1 VGASNSSRRFVS
13 PHHKRV
19 ANDVRF
25 ADRGVRRHALQRWP
39 AKPIAGFD
47 RDGGAPYAQFI
58 PEDPRISESQEVAGD
73 EGVGFYQPP
82 LIGSIEWMG
91 IPDEV
96 LDRVRAL
103 DGAASTAA
111 DVLDE
116 LGLAMVTNHIVA
128 RHVPSVVV
136 GRVHTLAYLPERRAP
151 SDPALREEASK
162 LAHHRV
168 FEIARPG
175 DVLVIDAR
183 GLQEFSV
190 LGGMAA
196 HAARQAG
203 LSGCIVDGAA
213 RDLDEW
219 RAEGIALW
227 SRWMTPRTGKWRAEA
242 VAINQPVLCG
252 GVHVQPGDVVVA
264 DETGICFVPG
274 RHAERTLR
282 RIVHVSDAERR
293 QRHGW
298 LPANGQESEAARRD
312 SDPVE

>member
-1 VGASNSSRRFVS
+1 VNPARWNSRLRE
-13 PHHKRV
+13 PR
-19 ANDVRF
+19 
-25 ADRGVRRHALQRWP
+25 L
-39 AKPIAGFD
+39 GFD
-47 RDGGAPYAQFI
+47 RDGGTPYAQFI
-58 PEDPRISESQEVAGD
+58 PEDPRISQSQDVAGD

-82 LIGSIEWMG
+82 LVGSVEWTG
-91 IPDEV
+91 ISDEL

-116 LGLAMVTNHIVA
+116 LRLAMVTNDIVA

-136 GRVHTLAYLPERRAP
+136 GRVHTLAYLPERRAS
-151 SDPALREEASK
+151 SDPALRDEASK

-168 FEIARPG
+168 FDIARPG
-175 DVLVIDAR
+175 DVLVIDAH

-196 HAARQAG
+196 HAARRAG
-203 LSGCIVDGAA
+203 ISGCIVDGAA

-219 RAEGIALW
+219 RVEGIALW

-252 GVHVQPGDVVVA
+252 GVQVQPGDVVVA
-264 DETGICFVPG
+264 DETGVCFVPG
-274 RHAERTLR
+274 QHAERTLR
-282 RIVHVSDAERR
+282 RILHVSDEERR
-293 QRHGW
+293 QRQDR
-298 LPANGQESEAARRD
+298 PAANGREREGARRD